1 MAWHFQQALYK
12 FKLREGWFEALLTAM
27 MSPGRPLP
35 VVYWYVGDQLEEGRT
50 QTEPGKDVVVNKL
63 RYKMWVQQ

>member
-1 MAWHFQQALYK
+1 
-12 FKLREGWFEALLTAM
+12 M

>member
-1 MAWHFQQALYK
+1 MWKHFQQALYNY
-12 FKLREGWFEALLTAM
+12 KLHKCSLEALLTAM